1 MVLEKAMEKARDQRV
16 HYRAKHIPL
25 EDLFTQEELEDL
37 ESQFAV
43 AANE

>member
-1 MVLEKAMEKARDQRV
+1 MEKARDQRV

-37 ESQFAV
+37 ES
-43 AANE
+43 